1 MLGQRSI
8 LLRERHSPFLVKR
21 DRRLY
26 RRSPCV
32 IAAWVSD
39 QLVFENYVTR
49 VRVAA
54 APVTC
59 EVLDACSEWRTE
71 EELAR
76 LLPHYQDKSVR
87 AALRQLVRATLLQSS
102 QRIDPIE
109 ENIHLWGHWRPS
121 AACFHFATKDCN
133 YEPDQALLVRHF
145 HALARRIPMPSPVK
159 RYPQAP
165 SFALLSPAGDDNFKK
180 LLLSRRTWRRF
191 SSKAISYQD
200 LSTLFWLTFRVQAW
214 ADFYGMGKLAFKTS
228 PSGGARHPIEAYLV
242 ARNVKGLR
250 QGIYHYA
257 AETHELERLRDLPG
271 KRLLQSLT
279 PTQDWCSEAAAMV
292 LMTAVFARSQ
302 WKYAAPR
309 AYRVILADAGHICQT
324 FCLTAT
330 SLGLAPYCTMAFADT
345 KIERLLDIDG
355 VSEGAIYLAGVGARP
370 EDVSSGKFLVPNSD
384 VPVDASGSRPRRSTK
399 AAKRGSERRTS

>member
-1 MLGQRSI
+1 
-8 LLRERHSPFLVKR
+8 VKKGS
-21 DRRLY
+21 RLY

-32 IAAWVSD
+32 IAAWISD
-39 QLVFENYVTR
+39 HLVFENYATR

-59 EVLDACSEWRTE
+59 EVLDACSEWLTE

-76 LLPHYQDKSVR
+76 LLPHYQEKSVR
-87 AALRQLVRATLLQSS
+87 TTLHQLVRATLLQSS

-109 ENIHLWGHWRPS
+109 ENIHQWKHWQPS
-121 AACFHFATKDCN
+121 AAYFHFSSKDCN
-133 YEPDQALLVRHF
+133 YEPDEALLVRHF
-145 HALARRIPMPSPVK
+145 HALASRIPMPSSVK

-165 SFALLSPAGDDNFKK
+165 SFSLWPPAGDDEFRK
-180 LLLSRRTWRRF
+180 LLLSRRTWRQF

-200 LSTLFWLTFRVQAW
+200 LSTLFWLTFRIQAW
-214 ADFYGMGKLAFKTS
+214 RDFYGLGRLAFKTS

-242 ARNVKGLR
+242 ARNVKGLLR
-250 QGIYHYA
+250 GLYHYA
-257 AETHELERLRDLPG
+257 AETHELERLRDLPS
-271 KRLLQSLT
+271 KRSLQALT

-302 WKYAAPR
+302 WKYPAPR
-309 AYRVILADAGHICQT
+309 AYRVILADAGHLCQT

-330 SLGLAPYCTMAFADT
+330 SLGLAPYCTMAFADS
-345 KIERLLDIDG
+345 KIERLLEIDG

-370 EDVSSGKFLVPNSD
+370 EDASPEELVVPNPD
-384 VPVDASGSRPRRSTK
+384 VPAVASGSRPRRATK
-399 AAKRGSERRTS
+399 AANRGSERRTS